1 MVADGLVEKGDGT
14 TQQGGGSREAVMLDT
29 KRLKREFSRNHAMTI
44 HLNLVSVGAM
54 VVYGWRL
61 GGKLGW

>member
-1 MVADGLVEKGDGT
+1 VVVVGKADGT
-14 TQQGGGSREAVMLDT
+14 TRQGGDSRDAAALEV
-29 KRLKREFSRNHAMTI
+29 KRLKREFSRNHAIAI

>member
-1 MVADGLVEKGDGT
+1 MADGLVEKSGGMT
-14 TQQGGGSREAVMLDT
+14 RQGGDPREAVGLEV